1 MASHI
6 ILPPEDADE
15 NHHQEEEE
23 REELGHDDGERAP
36 PEHPPKAALPFSAT
50 CVRISRDSY
59 PNLRALRNASSV
71 SLADAAYVKISEG
84 DFGYVLDDVPHLTD
98 YVPDIPT
105 YPNPLQDHP
114 AYSTVKQYF
123 VNEDDTVPQKVV
135 VQKNSRRGVHF
146 RRAGPRQRVG
156 YISHLLVMGTH
167 HLFLG

>member
-15 NHHQEEEE
+15 NHHREEDGEEEEE

-36 PEHPPKAALPFSAT
+36 PEQAPKAALPFSAT

-98 YVPDIPT
+98 YVPDVQVSA
-105 YPNPLQDHP
+105 QDRSIIHP
-114 AYSTVKQYF
+114 
-123 VNEDDTVPQKVV
+123 PP
-135 VQKNSRRGVHF
+135 RRCRDAVAF
-146 RRAGPRQRVG
+146 RSADSISDVG
-156 YISHLLVMGTH
+156 FWAV
-167 HLFLG
+167 

>member
-98 YVPDIPT
+98 YVPDIPVSAHHRSVPT
-105 YPNPLQDHP
+105 SRLPPSSSRP
-114 AYSTVKQYF
+114 AAVGIR
-123 VNEDDTVPQKVV
+123 
-135 VQKNSRRGVHF
+135 SRSG
-146 RRAGPRQRVG
+146 
-156 YISHLLVMGTH
+156 LLIV
-167 HLFLG
+167 FLMSASGR